1 MKDNQKGMTLIVKTA
16 TRILFGLIF
25 VYGIFIVLDGHH
37 APGGGFAGGLII
49 ALSFIQLLLAFG
61 RESVLEQLYIK
72 RSLFLSA
79 IGIIVFLI
87 SMSLVLLGSG
97 FTARLIPLC
106 DIAVALMVSAGIF
119 AIFLALIS
127 SSELK
132 GEK

>member
-1 MKDNQKGMTLIVKTA
+1 MKDNQKGMTLIVKTT

-25 VYGIFIVLDGHH
+25 VYGVFIVLDGHH

-61 RESVLEQLYIK
+61 REPTLEKMNIN
-72 RSLFLSA
+72 RSLYLSA
-79 IGIIVFLI
+79 IGIIVFLV

-97 FTARLIPLC
+97 FAARLIPLC

-119 AIFLALIS
+119 AIFLALIL

-132 GEK
+132 EEK

>member
-1 MKDNQKGMTLIVKTA
+1 MENNQKGMTLIVKAT

-25 VYGIFIVLDGHH
+25 VYGVFIVLDGHH

-61 RESVLEQLYIK
+61 REPILEKININ
-72 RSLFLSA
+72 RSLYLSA
-79 IGIIVFLI
+79 IGIIAFLV

-97 FTARLIPLC
+97 FAVRLIPLC

-119 AIFLALIS
+119 AIFLALILS
-127 SSELK
+127 CELK
-132 GEK
+132 EGK